1 MTLIIVMHCMTNR
14 QIRTKFCGAQEVGS
28 LAAAQP
34 AKENR
39 TPVRLISGENSAPQK
54 AARFH

>member
-1 MTLIIVMHCMTNR
+1 MKHD
-14 QIRTKFCGAQEVGS
+14 KVGS

-39 TPVRLISGENSAPQK
+39 TPVRLISRDEQGKSGAFIHLLLDRQYPVFYEFSGNP
-54 AARFH
+54 